1 MLNSGDVYYKDG
13 GDISYTISYGLD
25 FKTGDCYGEISDHVN
40 SDSNNK
46 EDGDS
51 GSVNG
56 DDVSVCADGK
66 EYDEIN
72 DDNKVI

>member
-1 MLNSGDVYYKDG
+1 MLNSGDIYYKDG
-13 GDISYTISYGLD
+13 GDISVTNSDGLD
-25 FKTGDCYGEISDHVN
+25 FKTGDYYGEISDHVN

-56 DDVSVCADGK
+56 DVVSVCADGK
-66 EYDEIN
+66 EYDKIN
-72 DDNKVI
+72 DDDKVI